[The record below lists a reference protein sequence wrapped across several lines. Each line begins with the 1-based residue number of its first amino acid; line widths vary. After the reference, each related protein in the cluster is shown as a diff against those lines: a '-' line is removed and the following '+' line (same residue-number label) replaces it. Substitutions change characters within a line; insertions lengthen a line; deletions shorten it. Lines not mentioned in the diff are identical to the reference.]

1 MKATTKGI
9 MLCLQE
15 GNQILAEEEIKIIV
29 DALNILEVGHKI
41 TGHHGMQIDFIR
53 HRHHDEVIQE
63 KALYASNAIKLGILS
78 KKNVKDAQS
87 KKCTEIHFENKAN
100 IEQLNHMR

>member
-53 HRHHDEVIQE
+53 RRHHDEVIQE

-78 KKNVKDAQS
+78 KIVHSITTGTMTKV
-87 KKCTEIHFENKAN
+87 N
-100 IEQLNHMR
+100 ILMWLKEEA